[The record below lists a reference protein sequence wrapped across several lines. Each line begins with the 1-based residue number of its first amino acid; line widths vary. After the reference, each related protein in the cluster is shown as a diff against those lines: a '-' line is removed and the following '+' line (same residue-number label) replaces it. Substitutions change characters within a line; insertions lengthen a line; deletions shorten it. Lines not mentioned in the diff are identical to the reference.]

1 MTITSVLVAVAMS
14 AAEHVVERTYLS
26 TDKSCYV
33 AGDNIWISAFCID
46 ASDGGNFSAF
56 SSIAYVELCSESGV
70 EATCK
75 LALIDGR
82 GSGALVIPRAIP
94 TGNYKLIAYTAQNRN
109 EVGYDFFETSKT
121 ISVYNTFTSVRS
133 ESVELVSDEVY
144 SGIAKP
150 SQKSVGDVSISM
162 ESHRGRVARLKLE
175 NKAVNPATL
184 SVSVFHDD
192 MLVSPSNEG
201 LADFLAKASSV
212 GTPDFENKVVPDFE
226 GEVIVGHCV
235 GENARTYYGNNAV
248 VSNPG
253 DLCGIY
259 YSTINENGDV
269 TFVTNN
275 FYGDNILVSQIENL
289 GGVEGAHLEFDS
301 PFVDNRASD
310 IATLRVSPM
319 LEKDLSLRGAAM
331 QIEKL
336 FASDTLYDKLPQ
348 RPNLLLSAE
357 QPRRYVLEDYTRFPL
372 MSEVFVEFVNGI
384 KFRTD
389 AKKHYVHVTLLD
401 SSKPADNAHGS
412 LVLLD
417 GTPVLDHQKIYE
429 YDPLLVER
437 IDIYP
442 STYFVGPRCCNGI
455 VNLVTYK
462 RDMTGFV
469 FPESVRAIDFQG
481 ACWPVAY
488 TCRNI
493 ASDPN
498 YPDYRSTVYWHPLV
512 DIEGGGSFV
521 FDCQLPSYEGS
532 FKVVVEG
539 LSEDGKPICETFS
552 F

>member
-1 MTITSVLVAVAMS
+1 
-14 AAEHVVERTYLS
+14 
-26 TDKSCYV
+26 
-33 AGDNIWISAFCID
+33 
-46 ASDGGNFSAF
+46 
-56 SSIAYVELCSESGV
+56 
-70 EATCK
+70 
-75 LALIDGR
+75 
-82 GSGALVIPRAIP
+82 
-94 TGNYKLIAYTAQNRN
+94 
-109 EVGYDFFETSKT
+109 
-121 ISVYNTFTSVRS
+121 
-133 ESVELVSDEVY
+133 
-144 SGIAKP
+144 
-150 SQKSVGDVSISM
+150 
-162 ESHRGRVARLKLE
+162 
-175 NKAVNPATL
+175 
-184 SVSVFHDD
+184 
-192 MLVSPSNEG
+192 
-201 LADFLAKASSV
+201 
-212 GTPDFENKVVPDFE
+212 
-226 GEVIVGHCV
+226 
-235 GENARTYYGNNAV
+235 
-248 VSNPG
+248 
-253 DLCGIY
+253 
-259 YSTINENGDV
+259 
-269 TFVTNN
+269 
-275 FYGDNILVSQIENL
+275 
-289 GGVEGAHLEFDS
+289 
-301 PFVDNRASD
+301 
-310 IATLRVSPM
+310 
-319 LEKDLSLRGAAM
+319 M

-384 KFRTD
+384 RFRTD